1 MKKRTWTCLFFVA
14 VISTAMLCIGWG
26 KKDRTTE
33 DYMKIAAAGGGL
45 VLDASGR
52 DASDLMKIAAASSMG
67 GSTLYLKNCG
77 GFETLDLMKIAASGS
92 GHVVIEF

>member
-1 MKKRTWTCLFFVA
+1 MKNRIWTCVLLLA
-14 VISTAMLCIGWG
+14 VISTATLCIGWG

-33 DYMKIAAAGGGL
+33 DLMLIAASGGGL

-52 DASDLMKIAAASSMG
+52 EVNDLMKIAAVSG
-67 GSTLYLKNCG
+67 GGTLYLKNCG
-77 GFETLDLMKIAASGS
+77 GIETSNLMLISAASGN